1 MSIYIQSATQISAQ
15 KPLCD
20 EWFDQPLYY
29 TESCV
34 RSVDPN
40 FTDFLSPIQ
49 SRRMGKLLK
58 RVIVTARN
66 TLQNASLDM
75 PDAIISGTGL
85 GCIDNTEKFIY
96 SIMENKEQFL
106 QPTFFM
112 QSTHNILS
120 SLIAIELKCHGYNN
134 TFVHRGTSFENAL
147 LDTFLQFRN
156 ERIKTALLGGYDE
169 LTEDYYTFFKRLG
182 IFEFENDHTSPKKH
196 CFAGETAVSML
207 LSAEKTSY
215 ALCEMS
221 GVDTFFEPSPAQLE
235 RGLDNLL
242 SAAGCTLAEVDAV
255 MVGFNRNPANDAI
268 YHQAID
274 RLFAGKTIL
283 QYKHLFGQSFTA
295 PALGT
300 YAAAMCLHKNRI
312 PSHLRADT
320 GETLQQ
326 VKRILLY
333 NHYNNKTH
341 SLILLSQC

>member
-20 EWFDQPLYY
+20 DWFDTPLFY
-29 TESCV
+29 TEPCV

-40 FTDFLSPIQ
+40 FTDYLSPIQ

-66 TLQNASLDM
+66 TLQRASLEM

-147 LDTFLQFRN
+147 LDACLQFRN
-156 ERIKTALLGGYDE
+156 NRIETALLGGYDE
-169 LTEDYYTFFKRLG
+169 LTDDYYIFFKRLG
-182 IFEFENDHTSPKKH
+182 IFEFENDPYSPKHH
-196 CFAGETAVSML
+196 CFAGEAAVSML
-207 LSAEKTSY
+207 LASEKKEN
-215 ALCEMS
+215 ALCEVS
-221 GVDTFFEPSPAQLE
+221 GVDTLFMPSQAQLK
-235 RGLDNLL
+235 GALDNLL
-242 SAAGCTLAEVDAV
+242 ATAGCTLSDVDAV
-255 MVGFNRNPANDAI
+255 MVGLNTNRVNDEV

-274 RLFAGKTIL
+274 RLFAGKPIL
-283 QYKHLFGQSFTA
+283 QYKHLFGQSFTS
-295 PALGT
+295 PALAT
-300 YAAAMCLHKNRI
+300 YAAATCLHKNLV
-312 PSHLRADT
+312 PAHLLVN
-320 GETLQQ
+320 GEEALQG

-333 NHYNNKTH
+333 NHYNNKSH